1 MVKTI
6 YLHELI
12 GEKIEVVEASNPSN
26 LGITGKIV
34 DETKSTI
41 KVDHKGKVKTLL
53 KETITFKLIGKNQLI
68 NGKDIVKRPE
78 ERLKGK

>member
-1 MVKTI
+1 MVKII
-6 YLHELI
+6 YSHELI
-12 GEKIEVVEASNPSN
+12 GEKIEVIKASNPSN

-41 KVDHKGKVKTLL
+41 KVECEGKVKTLL
-53 KETITFKLIGKNQLI
+53 KQTITFKLIGKNQLI
-68 NGKDIVKRPE
+68 KGSDIIKRPE